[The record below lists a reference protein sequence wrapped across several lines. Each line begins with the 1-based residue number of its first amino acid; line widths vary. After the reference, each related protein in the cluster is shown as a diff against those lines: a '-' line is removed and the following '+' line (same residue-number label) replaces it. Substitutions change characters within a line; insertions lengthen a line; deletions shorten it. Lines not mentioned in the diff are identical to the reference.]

1 MPDIDK
7 INNVAVADISKF
19 ESITFADGQK
29 VNNQDVSLVTD
40 AHVLLAT
47 ETVPADSSAGVAA
60 IDFTTQMS
68 ATYNVYE
75 FHCTSLHPASD
86 NVSFGFQVNASNDTG
101 GDFDVFKM
109 NSALFESYHKE
120 DGSDSDVDYSSGNTV
135 DHDDGILAVVPLL
148 GGLQNDADS
157 SASGIFTFWSPYL
170 KRMGAGHGGDGSSYS
185 AWYGFQ
191 KHFHGRFNFHNGS
204 GNYTTESVSSGSV
217 GTYNTD
223 FSWRDIPEIR
233 FRMSTGN
240 IDAGEIKMYG
250 LALA

>member
-7 INNVAVADISKF
+7 INNVAVADISKLD
-19 ESITFADGQK
+19 SITFADGQK

-40 AHVLLAT
+40 AHVLIS
-47 ETVPADSSAGVAA
+47 TVTVSSAVAA
-60 IDFTTQMS
+60 IDFTTNINS
-68 ATYNVYE
+68 TYNIYE

-101 GDFDVFKM
+101 GDFDVFRM
-109 NSALFESYHKE
+109 NSALFQSYHRE
-120 DGSDSDVDYSSGNTV
+120 DGGDSAVAYSGNSV

-157 SASGIFTFWSPYL
+157 SASGIFTFWSPTL
-170 KRMGAGHGGDGSSYS
+170 KRAGAGHGGNNASFGSG
-185 AWYGFQ
+185 YGFQ
-191 KHFHGRFNFHNGS
+191 KHFHGRFNFQNSDPH
-204 GNYTTESVSSGSV
+204 YTTESVSTGSV

-223 FSWRDIPEIR
+223 FSWRDIPEVR

-250 LALA
+250 LALS

>member
-7 INNVAVADISKF
+7 INNVAVADISKLD
-19 ESITFADGQK
+19 SITFADGQK
-29 VNNQDVSLVTD
+29 VNNQDVSLITD
-40 AHVLLAT
+40 AHVLLGT
-47 ETVPADSSAGVAA
+47 VTVPADSSAAVAA
-60 IDFTTQMS
+60 IDFTSQMS
-68 ATYNVYE
+68 ATYNTYE

-86 NVSFGFQVNASNDTG
+86 GVSFGFQVNASNDTG
-101 GDFDVFKM
+101 GGFDVFRM
-109 NSALFESYHKE
+109 NTHMYQSYHKE
-120 DGSDSDVDYSSGNTV
+120 DGSDSAVAYSSNSV
-135 DHDDGILAVVPLL
+135 DHDDGILALVPLL

-170 KRMGAGHGGDGSSYS
+170 KRAGSGHGGDGSSYS
-185 AWYGFQ
+185 SGYGFQ
-191 KHFHGRFNFHNGS
+191 KHFHGRFNFQNSDPH
-204 GNYTTESVSSGSV
+204 YTTEAVSAGAV

-250 LALA
+250 LALS